1 MVPNPH
7 EILKLALRDAE
18 GADGLGPIA
27 RAAMQAWEA
36 DTVDWL
42 VDQPDAL
49 EWLYSHDHGDM
60 VGRMRMAKGAGLA
73 GQAMR
78 TQAPVW
84 VLDALEDHEE
94 DAKLPFSA
102 ERPYRA
108 SLALPLEGDQSA
120 SVLVLRF
127 LQPLVQQDE
136 AAERWREAL
145 ESFWMGFT
153 TARRHQIEPD
163 PEGVLTEVSETL
175 LGSQYPEEILQHLV
189 QFTARRFSYKVVTVR
204 LLDEKTQ
211 SLVLRATQSGNRAY
225 RRKAALPFG
234 TSIAGQAMREKRT
247 VTVLDVQEDETYV
260 GHDLAEEQG
269 LRSMVCVPLTVFE
282 RTIGVMSCYTA
293 ERRQFTTEE
302 VRALEALARQ
312 AAVSIEHARLQVRT
326 TLMQE
331 MHHRVKNNLQQV
343 ASLLRLQ
350 MNQSQDHH
358 VDEALGDSLGRILA
372 IASVHD
378 LLSRDDLDHVGLRSL
393 AENLIQHTSQSIL
406 RGSGIRFQ
414 VQGDDTSLSTSQ
426 ATQVALILNELILN
440 AVEHGFGMD
449 QSGDIHVT
457 VEVDETQVDVWV
469 SNNGSQLPENF
480 TEQELGLGLQI
491 VNSLARALRG
501 TFTMKNELGWTV
513 AHLSFTRTSGE

>member
-1 MVPNPH
+1 
-7 EILKLALRDAE
+7 
-18 GADGLGPIA
+18 
-27 RAAMQAWEA
+27 
-36 DTVDWL
+36 
-42 VDQPDAL
+42 
-49 EWLYSHDHGDM
+49 
-60 VGRMRMAKGAGLA
+60 
-73 GQAMR
+73 
-78 TQAPVW
+78 
-84 VLDALEDHEE
+84 
-94 DAKLPFSA
+94 
-102 ERPYRA
+102 
-108 SLALPLEGDQSA
+108 
-120 SVLVLRF
+120 
-127 LQPLVQQDE
+127 
-136 AAERWREAL
+136 
-145 ESFWMGFT
+145 
-153 TARRHQIEPD
+153 
-163 PEGVLTEVSETL
+163 
-175 LGSQYPEEILQHLV
+175 
-189 QFTARRFSYKVVTVR
+189 
-204 LLDEKTQ
+204 
-211 SLVLRATQSGNRAY
+211 
-225 RRKAALPFG
+225 
-234 TSIAGQAMREKRT
+234 
-247 VTVLDVQEDETYV
+247 
-260 GHDLAEEQG
+260 
-269 LRSMVCVPLTVFE
+269 MVCVPLTVFE
-282 RTIGVMSCYTA
+282 RMIGVMSCYTA

-440 AVEHGFGMD
+440 GVEHGFGMD

-480 TEQELGLGLQI
+480 NEQELGLGLQI

>member
-1 MVPNPH
+1 
-7 EILKLALRDAE
+7 
-18 GADGLGPIA
+18 
-27 RAAMQAWEA
+27 
-36 DTVDWL
+36 
-42 VDQPDAL
+42 
-49 EWLYSHDHGDM
+49 
-60 VGRMRMAKGAGLA
+60 
-73 GQAMR
+73 
-78 TQAPVW
+78 
-84 VLDALEDHEE
+84 
-94 DAKLPFSA
+94 
-102 ERPYRA
+102 
-108 SLALPLEGDQSA
+108 
-120 SVLVLRF
+120 
-127 LQPLVQQDE
+127 
-136 AAERWREAL
+136 
-145 ESFWMGFT
+145 
-153 TARRHQIEPD
+153 
-163 PEGVLTEVSETL
+163 
-175 LGSQYPEEILQHLV
+175 
-189 QFTARRFSYKVVTVR
+189 
-204 LLDEKTQ
+204 
-211 SLVLRATQSGNRAY
+211 
-225 RRKAALPFG
+225 
-234 TSIAGQAMREKRT
+234 
-247 VTVLDVQEDETYV
+247 
-260 GHDLAEEQG
+260 
-269 LRSMVCVPLTVFE
+269 
-282 RTIGVMSCYTA
+282 
-293 ERRQFTTEE
+293 
-302 VRALEALARQ
+302 
-312 AAVSIEHARLQVRT
+312 VRT

-480 TEQELGLGLQI
+480 NEQELGLGLQI

-513 AHLSFTRTSGE
+513 AHLCFTRTSGE

>member
-1 MVPNPH
+1 MKPSPLTL
-7 EILKLALRDAE
+7 IQSALASSNGAE
-18 GADGLGPIA
+18 SLGAVA
-27 RAAMQAWEA
+27 QAVRAALAA

-42 VDQPDAL
+42 EDQEESL
-49 EWLYSHDHGDM
+49 EWLHSHDHPEM

-73 GQAMR
+73 GQALR
-78 TQAPVW
+78 TSEIIW
-84 VLDALEDHEE
+84 VTDDLAAHEE
-94 DAKLPFSA
+94 DAKLPFSE
-102 ERPYRA
+102 ERPYQA
-108 SLALPLEGDQSA
+108 SLVLPLKGDATESA
-120 SVLVLRF
+120 IVLRF
-127 LQPLVQQDE
+127 LEPIGRQEEL
-136 AAERWREAL
+136 AEQWREAL
-145 ESFWMGFT
+145 SLFWLGYT
-153 TARRHQIEPD
+153 SARRHQAEPD
-163 PEGVLTEVSETL
+163 PEGVLSEVSETL

-234 TSIAGQAMREKRT
+234 TSIAGKAMRQKRT

-293 ERRQFTTEE
+293 ERRQFTADEIRT
-302 VRALEALARQ
+302 LEALARQ
-312 AAVSIEHARLQVRT
+312 TAVSIEHARLQVRT

-449 QSGDIHVT
+449 QTGQIHVT
-457 VEVDETQVDVWV
+457 VEVNETQVDLWV
-469 SNNGSQLPENF
+469 SNDGHRLPENYS
-480 TEQELGLGLQI
+480 EQEPGLGLQI

-501 TFTMKNELGWTV
+501 TFTMKDELGWTV
-513 AHLSFTRTSGE
+513 AHLSFTRTLGE

>member
-1 MVPNPH
+1 
-7 EILKLALRDAE
+7 
-18 GADGLGPIA
+18 
-27 RAAMQAWEA
+27 
-36 DTVDWL
+36 
-42 VDQPDAL
+42 
-49 EWLYSHDHGDM
+49 
-60 VGRMRMAKGAGLA
+60 
-73 GQAMR
+73 
-78 TQAPVW
+78 
-84 VLDALEDHEE
+84 
-94 DAKLPFSA
+94 
-102 ERPYRA
+102 
-108 SLALPLEGDQSA
+108 
-120 SVLVLRF
+120 
-127 LQPLVQQDE
+127 
-136 AAERWREAL
+136 
-145 ESFWMGFT
+145 
-153 TARRHQIEPD
+153 
-163 PEGVLTEVSETL
+163 
-175 LGSQYPEEILQHLV
+175 
-189 QFTARRFSYKVVTVR
+189 
-204 LLDEKTQ
+204 
-211 SLVLRATQSGNRAY
+211 
-225 RRKAALPFG
+225 
-234 TSIAGQAMREKRT
+234 
-247 VTVLDVQEDETYV
+247 
-260 GHDLAEEQG
+260 
-269 LRSMVCVPLTVFE
+269 
-282 RTIGVMSCYTA
+282 
-293 ERRQFTTEE
+293 
-302 VRALEALARQ
+302 
-312 AAVSIEHARLQVRT
+312 
-326 TLMQE
+326 

-480 TEQELGLGLQI
+480 NEQELGLGLQI

-513 AHLSFTRTSGE
+513 AHLCFTRTSGE